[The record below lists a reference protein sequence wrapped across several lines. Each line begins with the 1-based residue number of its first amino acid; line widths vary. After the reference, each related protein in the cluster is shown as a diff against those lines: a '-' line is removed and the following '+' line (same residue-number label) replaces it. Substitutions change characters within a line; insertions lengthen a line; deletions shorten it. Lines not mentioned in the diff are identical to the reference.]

1 MTAREWLFPVVSM
14 NLRLYRR
21 TRVQSATILRQHE
34 QIERLTARLRRIQS
48 DVELLGACIPPD
60 KRDMA
65 LGLVRDRHR
74 IEDLEEAG

>member
-1 MTAREWLFPVVSM
+1 VRHPAPVLALVARQASRIQRQTDL
-14 NLRLYRR
+14 LRRQDEVIE
-21 TRVQSATILRQHE
+21 TLRG
-34 QIERLTARLRRIQS
+34 RLRRIQS